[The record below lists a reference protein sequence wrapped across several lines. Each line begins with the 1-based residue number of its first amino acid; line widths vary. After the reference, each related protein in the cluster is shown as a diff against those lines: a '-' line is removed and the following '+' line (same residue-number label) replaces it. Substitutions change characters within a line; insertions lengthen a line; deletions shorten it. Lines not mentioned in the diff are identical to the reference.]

1 MTSPERLADLRV
13 LVVDDNET
21 NGGSGAVAPELAHA
35 TDGVGDAAA
44 GDLRIGACTRRRDT
58 VCTGAAR
65 RPHARYRR
73 SDLGGQIRNAG
84 MRWRP
89 D

>member
-21 NGGSGAVAPELAHA
+21 NRRILEQWLQSWRMRPTA
-35 TDGVGDAAA
+35 VGDAAA
-44 GDLRIGACTRRRDT
+44 AISELARAHDAGTR
-58 VCTGAAR
+58 CTGAAR
-65 RPHARYRR
+65 RPHARYRGVTLAAR
-73 SDLGGQIRNAG
+73 SGNAG